1 MKLSPV
7 PKLVLD
13 KSGDVPHEHQQEN
26 ERVSFFLDLQTWGC
40 DTMATNRK
48 QTISPEERAVKE
60 QEIEYYQRIIQKFSP
75 ATPFNINAH
84 IKLGKLYAEL
94 GDAETAIQE
103 YSLAAAQ
110 YVKNGTIIKAMA
122 INKMIAL
129 LDPGQQDI
137 LSQSSHLYFQQGQA
151 LETTAHQSVEYSPE
165 DQEETTF
172 PEYEHDRH
180 DEIFFFSEEHPPKT
194 ELAKKLAL
202 IPLFSHLTEI
212 ERQKI
217 AEFLSPVQIKGGEAI
232 ITEGESGNCMYLIQA
247 GEVAIYTSLTISE
260 NQNTGADLEEKVQL
274 ALLKEGDFFGE
285 QALITNEP
293 RNATVIA
300 LTDIQLW
307 RFSKPDL
314 NVILKQYPR
323 IASVLLHHHQQRIAN
338 ALECLHTAFQR
349 LHKP

>member
-1 MKLSPV
+1 
-7 PKLVLD
+7 
-13 KSGDVPHEHQQEN
+13 
-26 ERVSFFLDLQTWGC
+26 
-40 DTMATNRK
+40 MATYRN
-48 QTISPEERAVKE
+48 QTICSEKRAVKE
-60 QEIEYYQRIIQKFSP
+60 QEIEYYQRIIQKFP
-75 ATPFNINAH
+75 PTTPFSINAH
-84 IKLGKLYAEL
+84 IKLGKLYAAL
-94 GDAETAIQE
+94 GNTESAIQE
-103 YSLAAAQ
+103 YSLAATQ
-110 YVKNGTIIKAMA
+110 YVQNGTVIKAMA
-122 INKMIAL
+122 VNKMIAM
-129 LDPGQQDI
+129 LDPQQQDI
-137 LSQSSHLYFQQGQA
+137 LSQSSHLYFHQGQA
-151 LETTAHQSVEYSPE
+151 VKTVVPENIEYSLD

-172 PEYEHDRH
+172 PEYEHDHH

-217 AEFLSPVQIKGGEAI
+217 AEFLSPVHIKAGEAI
-232 ITEGESGNCMYLIQA
+232 ITEGESGDCMYLIQA
-247 GEVAIYTSLTISE
+247 GEVAIYTSLMIPE
-260 NQNTGADLEEKVQL
+260 NQHTGVDLEEKVQL

-323 IASVLLHHHQQRIAN
+323 IGSVLLHHHQQRIAN
-338 ALECLHTAFQR
+338 ALECLHAAFQR
-349 LHKP
+349 IRNP